1 LRLLFARVG
10 HPICPNDH
18 IEITSQSVEQMVDKV
33 LELPERTIIQI
44 LAPVV
49 VKKKGQHKKVFEMI
63 QREGYVRMRVDGE
76 TYDVS
81 EAPEL
86 EKNKKH
92 DIAIVI
98 DRIVV
103 KEGIR
108 SRLFDSFEAALRL
121 AEGYAIVDVIGQ
133 EEMLF
138 SEHYACPYCGFTV
151 GELEPRLFSFNA
163 PFGACP
169 DCDGLGVKLEVDK
182 DLVMPD
188 PTNTLREG
196 AIVPWN
202 PISSQYY
209 PQMLE
214 QAATSFGIDMDT
226 PFEELPAD
234 QQEII

>member
-1 LRLLFARVG
+1 
-10 HPICPNDH
+10 
-18 IEITSQSVEQMVDKV
+18 M
-33 LELPERTIIQI
+33 
-44 LAPVV
+44 
-49 VKKKGQHKKVFEMI
+49 
-63 QREGYVRMRVDGE
+63 
-76 TYDVS
+76 
-81 EAPEL
+81 
-86 EKNKKH
+86 
-92 DIAIVI
+92 I

-182 DLVMPD
+182 DLVIPD
-188 PTNTLREG
+188 PTKTLREG

-214 QAATSFGIDMDT
+214 QAYHQFWD
-226 PFEELPAD
+226 
-234 QQEII
+234 

>member
-1 LRLLFARVG
+1 
-10 HPICPNDH
+10 
-18 IEITSQSVEQMVDKV
+18 M
-33 LELPERTIIQI
+33 
-44 LAPVV
+44 
-49 VKKKGQHKKVFEMI
+49 
-63 QREGYVRMRVDGE
+63 
-76 TYDVS
+76 
-81 EAPEL
+81 
-86 EKNKKH
+86 
-92 DIAIVI
+92 I

-108 SRLFDSFEAALRL
+108 SRLFDSFEVALRL

-182 DLVMPD
+182 DLVIPD
-188 PTNTLREG
+188 PTKTLREG

-234 QQEII
+234 QQEIILNGSGEKTFIFIMKMTLVVFVMWKCHLKGF

>member
-1 LRLLFARVG
+1 
-10 HPICPNDH
+10 
-18 IEITSQSVEQMVDKV
+18 
-33 LELPERTIIQI
+33 
-44 LAPVV
+44 
-49 VKKKGQHKKVFEMI
+49 MI

-86 EKNKKH
+86 EKIKH

-182 DLVMPD
+182 DLVIPD
-188 PTNTLREG
+188 PTKTLREG
-196 AIVPWN
+196 AIVPGTLLVPNIIHKCWN
-202 PISSQYY
+202 KQPPVLGLIWIRRLKNYLQTNKK
-209 PQMLE
+209 L
-214 QAATSFGIDMDT
+214 F
-226 PFEELPAD
+226 
-234 QQEII
+234 